1 MSNTILTTSHD
12 NWMEITLNRPNQL
25 NAFNDEM
32 HTAIKKALDKAE
44 NPEIRAVV
52 LTGAGRGFCSG
63 QDLEGRDPR
72 KMESPPDLG
81 KTLSMLYNPLVQR
94 LQNLPKPIICAV
106 NGVAAGAGANIA
118 FSCDIILASDSA
130 KFVQSFAKVG
140 LIPDAGGTYH
150 LTKILLD
157 QESPYLRSIVIN
169 KGFKHNIKIGSTVRS
184 GSYFVGKVVGVNY
197 LTSRVLLINDLNSK
211 IPVIIE
217 PDGTSA
223 MVSGN
228 GSKIFGD
235 IEYLPEKNQV
245 EEGHIVYTSGT
256 DGIISSGIPV
266 GKIIIK
272 NNQKSVRFFIDFDQI
287 QYVKVYFKK

>member
-150 LTKILLD
+150 LTQILGPLRAKAWTMTAAPISAATAKD
-157 QESPYLRSIVIN
+157 WGLVWECFSPENLMIEARALAKELAQGAT
-169 KGFKHNIKIGSTVRS
+169 KGLAET
-184 GSYFVGKVVGVNY
+184 
-197 LTSRVLLINDLNSK
+197 
-211 IPVIIE
+211 
-217 PDGTSA
+217 
-223 MVSGN
+223 
-228 GSKIFGD
+228 
-235 IEYLPEKNQV
+235 
-245 EEGHIVYTSGT
+245 
-256 DGIISSGIPV
+256 
-266 GKIIIK
+266 
-272 NNQKSVRFFIDFDQI
+272 KSVIHQAGQQDLAAHMQLEAEI
-287 QYVKVYFKK
+287 QRDCGQSLDYREGVTAFLDKRPAHYIGK